1 MVRLRPEESLSSQE
15 STVES
20 PPPETRLVFL
30 ITTLENAPQLDQRA
44 PRWEL
49 AGLLRCS
56 KELRL
61 RFWALEEKIG
71 KAPLLLRVKA
81 NKAFRLTNKIQLWK
95 MLPKIVLFGLQ
106 NLY

>member
-15 STVES
+15 STAES
-20 PPPETRLVFL
+20 PPPETRLAFL
-30 ITTLENAPQLDQRA
+30 ITTLENVPQLDQRA

-56 KELRL
+56 GELRL